1 MSLHATWLRVAVAFV
16 LALSW
21 LCAGGRAVAH
31 PAPGSVALVDFT
43 PSGAR
48 IEQDVPI
55 EELELA
61 LHMPL
66 GHEGEPAPAVV
77 QRHRDMLRAY
87 ARAHLRVTSV
97 GPELPWSVDVVDVTG
112 HASDDGP
119 RALFRFV
126 AHAPEGEASGSI
138 RLDDDL
144 VMHEVASHVA
154 TVHVRSDW
162 SVGAPTNPP
171 RLVGVLHAGRSS
183 VTVTRDGSSWRGLRS
198 AAVGLGMEHIGAG
211 TDHIVFLFALVL
223 VAPLAPSGSRWKSRR
238 TTGDTLRA
246 LARVVTAFTIGHSA
260 TLALGALAGVE
271 LPPAVIEPA
280 IAASIL
286 VTAVH
291 ALRPV
296 FPRREALVAGAFGL
310 VHGLALASSLAH
322 RDLGRAQSAWTLL
335 GFNVGV
341 ELAQLGLLLLVVP
354 WLLILA
360 RTRAYDALRIGGA
373 GASAVLAAAWFLE
386 RTAGLANPTTGL
398 VVWLSTHPS
407 VLLVTLAS
415 SAMLARAADRASRP
429 AQEMTPASPV
439 APLHPAVSAAPAA
452 ASPSPTSPARRDRR
466 TRP

>member
-1 MSLHATWLRVAVAFV
+1 MSLHAGWRCVAVAFV

-21 LCAGGRAVAH
+21 LCASGRAGAH
-31 PAPGSVALVDFT
+31 PAPGSVAFVDFT
-43 PSGAR
+43 ASGAL

-97 GPELPWSVDVVDVTG
+97 GPGLPWSVDVVDVTG

-126 AHAPEGEASGSI
+126 VHAPEGEASGSI
-138 RLDDDL
+138 RLDDDI
-144 VMHEVASHVA
+144 VTHEIASHHT
-154 TVHVRSDW
+154 TVHVRSDG
-162 SVGAPTNPP
+162 SAGAPASPP
-171 RLVGVLHAGRSS
+171 RLVGALHAGRNSI
-183 VTVTRDGSSWRGLRS
+183 TVTRDGSFWRGLRG
-198 AAVGLGMEHIGAG
+198 AVGLGMEHIAAG
-211 TDHIVFLFALVL
+211 TDHVVFLFALVL
-223 VAPLAPSGSRWKSRR
+223 VAPLAPSGSRWRSRR
-238 TTGDTLRA
+238 TTADTLRE
-246 LARVVTAFTIGHSA
+246 LAWVVTAFTIGHSA
-260 TLALGALAGVE
+260 TQALGVLAGVE
-271 LPPAVIEPA
+271 LPSAIAPPA

-296 FPRREALVAGAFGL
+296 FPRREALVAGVFGL
-310 VHGLALASSLAH
+310 VHGLAFASSLAH
-322 RDLGRAQSAWTLL
+322 RDLDRAQAAWTLL

-341 ELAQLGLLLLVVP
+341 ELAQLGLLFLVVP

-386 RTAGLANPTTGL
+386 RTAGFTNPTTGL
-398 VVWLSTHPS
+398 VAWLSTHPAI
-407 VLLVTLAS
+407 LLVTLAS
-415 SAMLARAADRASRP
+415 SAMLARRVGAS
-429 AQEMTPASPV
+429 
-439 APLHPAVSAAPAA
+439 
-452 ASPSPTSPARRDRR
+452 
-466 TRP
+466 